1 MESAALA
8 ESAARAEALATA
20 SVGKAARGNGTRNQQ
35 AVGGTRGT
43 VNANDDKI
51 KKGAIFV

>member
-1 MESAALA
+1 VESAALA

-51 KKGAIFV
+51 KKG